1 MSLHDALPKTFVKQD
16 GSKVNVDLEGKTVG
30 VYFSAH
36 WCPPC
41 RGFTPVLKKFYAEY
55 KAANPDFE
63 IVFVSSDQDEGGMMS
78 YFQND
83 HGDYLCCPHGSKEAN
98 NLKTLAGVQGIPM
111 FVVFDGEG
119 ELITKNGRAGVSK
132 GAAHVKAN
140 GWK

>member
-1 MSLHDALPKTFVKQD
+1 MSVFDALPKTFIKKD
-16 GSKVNVDLEGKTVG
+16 GSKVNIDLEGKEVG

-41 RGFTPVLKKFYAEY
+41 RGFTPVLKKFYEEY
-55 KAANPDFE
+55 KAMNPNFE
-63 IVFVSSDQDEGGMMS
+63 IVFVSGDQDEGGMMS

-83 HGDYLCCPHGSKEAN
+83 HGDYLCCPHGSAEAN
-98 NLKTLAGVQGIPM
+98 NLKQLVGVQGIPT
-111 FVVFDGEG
+111 FAVFDGEG
-119 ELITKNGRAGVSK
+119 EMITKNGRAGVSH